1 MLFDDLGWSGVVLGI
16 FVILLLILCFIMVFQ
31 SLYTEYPPDWIE
43 RNTSEYLEYITLSSS
58 DKKVFFRLK
67 NVSEQQ
73 IAVHGYDQ
81 VISDG
86 NTVIGSVFAED
97 FDGILSP
104 EEYVSVK
111 LVFPSSISDSA
122 EFQFTVTNMRGEV
135 LGTLKGEI

>member
-122 EFQFTVTNMRGEV
+122 EF
-135 LGTLKGEI
+135 